1 MNIITNIPFENIIT
15 SDESYRISFGDPPQR
30 LICSIQKTSILQ
42 PLWAKPNNNKYSIVL
57 GYKRI
62 LAAQCLNMAYIP
74 CLIVDDSL
82 SDADL
87 LLANIYDN
95 LSSRELA
102 PLEAALALKKSDA
115 ILGRENTLSEIMPAL
130 GLKPSASLLQRMIQL
145 PNLPNQ
151 IINLIH
157 HNSLTPTNALILL
170 ALEPSEQQ
178 ALCKMLENL
187 RPGTNLQKELLGNI
201 IECSQ
206 RDAIS
211 ISEIL
216 QRSPLGDILSDENT
230 AAHIRVE
237 EFRAALRQLRYPHL
251 SETEA
256 QFQQFIEALKLPPEI
271 RLSPPPFFEGT
282 EFRVDIRFKSPEELL
297 ARLERMSKTFSSPE
311 IRKMFDLHRG

>member
-130 GLKPSASLLQRMIQL
+130 
-145 PNLPNQ
+145 
-151 IINLIH
+151 
-157 HNSLTPTNALILL
+157 
-170 ALEPSEQQ
+170 
-178 ALCKMLENL
+178 
-187 RPGTNLQKELLGNI
+187 
-201 IECSQ
+201 
-206 RDAIS
+206 
-211 ISEIL
+211 
-216 QRSPLGDILSDENT
+216 
-230 AAHIRVE
+230 
-237 EFRAALRQLRYPHL
+237 
-251 SETEA
+251 
-256 QFQQFIEALKLPPEI
+256 
-271 RLSPPPFFEGT
+271 LSPDAP
-282 EFRVDIRFKSPEELL
+282 
-297 ARLERMSKTFSSPE
+297 
-311 IRKMFDLHRG
+311 